1 MSIINGELKY
11 ECLRE
16 ASNSAVEQG
25 ELDEGDVD
33 KVATAVIKEVDGGGS
48 SYSQSLNN
56 SPNDKTLHPLK
67 EEAKSIKEQ

>member
-48 SYSQSLNN
+48 SWGG
-56 SPNDKTLHPLK
+56 
-67 EEAKSIKEQ
+67 